1 MSTSAAYRRR
11 CTACGATALEVATRC
26 PRCSEAMPNR
36 DDRGQLLKFWGCR
49 GCHTLNTPTDIA
61 CQHCAAPREAANSP
75 RRVMLGIAAVAAVAL
90 FTVVGVKNWPAAQAA
105 AKLAAVAEAPTATPT
120 APITPPITTPIT
132 TPVVTTPAPPPPPPS
147 GTMIAAMQTE
157 TRQAVADAPPTTIAV
172 NEVVRT
178 SALPT
183 DVPPS
188 TALVSVKWVNV
199 RTAPMPGAAILGV
212 IKPQTTVVVLASQS
226 GWVRV
231 KSDSLTGWVYGQ
243 GVAERQ

>member
-1 MSTSAAYRRR
+1 
-11 CTACGATALEVATRC
+11 
-26 PRCSEAMPNR
+26 
-36 DDRGQLLKFWGCR
+36 
-49 GCHTLNTPTDIA
+49 
-61 CQHCAAPREAANSP
+61 
-75 RRVMLGIAAVAAVAL
+75 MLGIAAVAAVAL

-105 AKLAAVAEAPTATPT
+105 AKLTATVQAPTTTPT
-120 APITPPITTPIT
+120 APITTPMT

-147 GTMIAAMQTE
+147 GTMIAAMQAE
-157 TRQAVADAPPTTIAV
+157 TQRTVADAPPATIAV

-178 SALPT
+178 SAPLI

-199 RTAPMPGAAILGV
+199 RSAPMPGAAILGV

>member
-36 DDRGQLLKFWGCR
+36 DDRGELLKFWGCR
-49 GCHTLNTPTDIA
+49 GCHTLNTPTDLA
-61 CQHCAAPREAANSP
+61 CQHCAAPRERNGSP
-75 RRVMLGIAAVAAVAL
+75 RRIMLGVVGVAAAVAITAA
-90 FTVVGVKNWPAAQAA
+90 GVIYWPAAQGA
-105 AKLAAVAEAPTATPT
+105 AKVALAKQTPTTTSAAPTT
-120 APITPPITTPIT
+120 APVTV
-132 TPVVTTPAPPPPPPS
+132 PVVSTPAPPPPPPAA

-157 TRQAVADAPPTTIAV
+157 TQQTVVATPPATIAV
-172 NEVVRT
+172 REVVR
-178 SALPT
+178 SAPPQT
-183 DVPPS
+183 DVPPA

-212 IKPQTTVVVLASQS
+212 IKPQTTVVVLASQD

-243 GVAERQ
+243 GVAERQE

>member
-26 PRCSEAMPNR
+26 PRCSDAMPNR

-49 GCHTLNTPTDIA
+49 GCHTLNTPTDLS
-61 CQHCAAPREAANSP
+61 CQHCASPREAAASP
-75 RRVMLGIAAVAAVAL
+75 RRIMLG
-90 FTVVGVKNWPAAQAA
+90 VVGLAAAAAIVLVGMTQWPTAQPAAKVATQQPAA
-105 AKLAAVAEAPTATPT
+105 IT
-120 APITPPITTPIT
+120 APSM
-132 TPVVTTPAPPPPPPS
+132 TPVVSTPAPPPPPPAT

-157 TRQAVADAPPTTIAV
+157 TQQTVVAAPTSTIAV

-178 SALPT
+178 APPQT
-183 DVPPS
+183 DVAPS
-188 TALVSVKWVNV
+188 TALVSVMWVNV
-199 RTAPMPGAAILGV
+199 RSAPMPGAAILGV
-212 IKPQTTVVVLASQS
+212 IKPQTTVVVLASQD

-231 KSDSLTGWVYGQ
+231 KSDALTGWVYGQ

>member
-36 DDRGQLLKFWGCR
+36 DDRGELLKFWGCR
-49 GCHTLNTPTDIA
+49 GCHTLNTPTDIN
-61 CQHCAAPREAANSP
+61 CQHCAAPRERNGSP
-75 RRVMLGIAAVAAVAL
+75 RRIMLGVVAVAAAVAITAL
-90 FTVVGVKNWPAAQAA
+90 GVMYWPAVQGAPKLAA
-105 AKLAAVAEAPTATPT
+105 AKQIPTTTPT
-120 APITPPITTPIT
+120 APVTEPIT
-132 TPVVTTPAPPPPPPS
+132 TPVVSTPAPPPPPAA

-157 TRQAVADAPPTTIAV
+157 TQQTVVAAPPTTIAV
-172 NEVVRT
+172 NEVIRT
-178 SALPT
+178 APPPT

-199 RTAPMPGAAILGV
+199 RSAPMPSAAILGV

>member
-1 MSTSAAYRRR
+1 
-11 CTACGATALEVATRC
+11 
-26 PRCSEAMPNR
+26 MPNR
-36 DDRGQLLKFWGCR
+36 DDCGQLLKFWGCR

-105 AKLAAVAEAPTATPT
+105 AKLAATTQTPTATP
-120 APITPPITTPIT
+120 AASITPPTAAPIT

-157 TRQAVADAPPTTIAV
+157 TQQTIVAAPPSAIAV
-172 NEVVRT
+172 SEVVRT
-178 SALPT
+178 SPPQT

-212 IKPQTTVVVLASQS
+212 IKPQTTVVVLASQD

-243 GVAERQ
+243 GVAEARG